1 MIEETL
7 TVLIITGILAL
18 LTHCVKNVKTSQC
31 WTKES
36 CINCAMNKEVII
48 DGITSQPPT
57 PTPTPTNETII

>member
-36 CINCAMNKEVII
+36 CINCAMKKEVII
-48 DGITSQPPT
+48 EEPRT
-57 PTPTPTNETII
+57 PTPNPTNETII

>member
-36 CINCAMNKEVII
+36 CINCSMKKTIVEE
-48 DGITSQPPT
+48 SQPEIKNET
-57 PTPTPTNETII
+57 HTETII